1 MNNNN
6 DDKIREIINT
16 DDIPEEISPES
27 MKKMLDEKTA
37 GKRRSRISV
46 TGRVTAAACAC
57 AVLAGTAV
65 GTTKYMNTKNAP
77 GTSDGGVSSE
87 TDHTVTKKTEIIQA
101 DAPYMNSAES
111 YEQIYDLI
119 KDVQEQLEAA
129 RKETGVT
136 GGLLQDGRG
145 DVMLYNSMAVDD
157 AVEDDGIYF
166 ESAQEADGGYKF
178 TAVPEAFPT
187 SGIGGVDESGDDPI
201 YGEIVLDPTEEAT
214 DEPTEEST
222 EEQTEAYTEEDTQE
236 PTEESTEEATEE
248 TTEEENDPDDY
259 SKTHNQE
266 EGVLEA
272 DIVKTNGKHI
282 YYVYNDYKES
292 GGAFM
297 NIAEVSR
304 GKFTDTYT
312 LDLTLEQEQKGD
324 DWYGST
330 YVTDIYLYNDMLA
343 VLGTADSSYW
353 YDDEFFS
360 ECETFVSF
368 YTLNSRPEL
377 IGTYHQEG
385 VFNDVRITPEG
396 YMYLITND
404 GSTYY
409 TSIENVDDTDD
420 YIPHCGVG
428 ELRCLPPQDILL
440 PKELDNSSILSY
452 TIIGSIDLTAPGEF
466 SVADT
471 KALAGY
477 SGQIYCSADNLYTA
491 AQTYRNN
498 GDDKSYALYTT
509 DITRIAVNGG
519 SIVPQASGTV
529 NGYINDQYSMSEYGG
544 YFRVAVSCTM
554 CRDSNENGIASHMIL
569 DRFNSVYVLDMDMN
583 IVGGVEGFGKD
594 ETVKSV
600 RFSGN
605 SAYVVTYE
613 QTDPLFAIDLSDPTN
628 PFITDSFKILGYSTY
643 MEKWDDGHL
652 LGFGMDAD
660 KNGRETGLKLVMF
673 DNSDPYNLK
682 EVGIYRMNY
691 DEYGYLWSE
700 AVWDSKALLVA
711 PEKNLIGVPVE
722 SANEMTSCYKFFSYD
737 DGEFIYKGEI
747 TSDSDTEVWNTFNRA
762 VYIGGYV
769 YAVSGDQFS
778 SADIETLTV
787 TDTVYF

>member
-6 DDKIREIINT
+6 DEKIREIINV
-16 DDIPEEISPES
+16 DNVPEEISPES
-27 MKKMLDEKTA
+27 MKKMLDEKSA
-37 GKRRSRISV
+37 GKRRSKISV

-65 GTTKYMNTKNAP
+65 GTTKFMNTKNASKI
-77 GTSDGGVSSE
+77 SDSGVSSD
-87 TDHTVTKKTEIIQA
+87 TSKDVTTKKTEIIQA

-111 YEQIYDLI
+111 YEQIYDLV
-119 KDVQEQLEAA
+119 KEVKEA
-129 RKETGVT
+129 RESTKTT
-136 GGLLQDGRG
+136 GGYLQGARG
-145 DVMLYNSMAVDD
+145 DIMLYDGMAVDD
-157 AVEDDGIYF
+157 AVENDEIYF
-166 ESAQEADGGYKF
+166 EEAAQEAGEGYKF
-178 TAVPEAFPT
+178 TAVPESSAT
-187 SGIGGVDESGDDPI
+187 AGIGEAGNGGNEPI
-201 YGEIVLDPTEEAT
+201 YGEIVPETTEEAT
-214 DEPTEEST
+214 DVPTEEPT
-222 EEQTEAYTEEDTQE
+222 EEQTEA

-248 TTEEENDPDDY
+248 STEEATEEETSDPDDY

-272 DIVKTNGKHI
+272 DIVKTDGKRI
-282 YYVYNDYKES
+282 YYVYNDFGKS
-292 GGAFM
+292 NGGAFM
-297 NIAEVSR
+297 NIAEVDN
-304 GKFTDTYT
+304 GEFTDTYM
-312 LDLTLEQEQKGD
+312 LDLTLEQEPKGD
-324 DWYGST
+324 DWLATT

-353 YDDEFFS
+353 YGDEFFS

-368 YTLNSRPEL
+368 YTLDSQPEL

-404 GSTYY
+404 NSNYY
-409 TSIENVDDTDD
+409 FNVKNADDTDN

-428 ELRCLPPQDILL
+428 EARCLPPQDILL
-440 PKELDNSSILSY
+440 PKELDNSSVLSY
-452 TIIGSIDLTAPGEF
+452 TIIGSIDLTVSGEF
-466 SVADT
+466 SVVDT

-491 AQTYRNN
+491 TQTYSTYD
-498 GDDKSYALYTT
+498 GDGSYSVST
-509 DITRIAVNGG
+509 DITRIAVSGG
-519 SIVPQASGTV
+519 SIVPQASGNV

-544 YFRVAVSCTM
+544 YFRVAVSCNM
-554 CRDSNENGIASHMIL
+554 YRNLNGKGIASYTM

-583 IVGGVEGFGKD
+583 VVGGVEGFGKD

-613 QTDPLFAIDLSDPTN
+613 QTDPLFAIDLSDPTA

-643 MEKWDDGHL
+643 MEQWDEGHL
-652 LGFGMDAD
+652 LGFGVDAD
-660 KNGRETGLKLVMF
+660 EDGIETGIKLVMF
-673 DNSDPYNLK
+673 DNSDPYDLK
-682 EVGIYRMNY
+682 EVGIYRMNRE
-691 DEYGYLWSE
+691 EYGYIWSE
-700 AVWDSKALLVA
+700 AVWDNKALLVA

-722 SANEMTSCYKFFSYD
+722 SAGEMTSCYKFFSYE
-737 DGEFIYKGEI
+737 DGEFIFKGEL
-747 TSDSDTEVWNTFNRA
+747 TGDYESALNRA

-769 YAVSGDQFS
+769 YAVSGDCFI
-778 SADIETLTV
+778 SADIETITV
-787 TDTVYF
+787 SDTVYFNN